1 MDKILKGKKFKIL
14 ILGLFILY
22 LAVLIYVIL
31 LKSGMALHMWNL
43 RGSELSFAER
53 ISAINFIPFKTILYY
68 LLGNESFISAR
79 NNILGNIFAFSPLG
93 FLLPVLLDKCKK
105 EKKVF
110 FVGLAVSL
118 SIEVIQVVFRL
129 GSGDIDDLILN
140 VFGTIIGFWIYKVL
154 VTLLRERKQ

>member
-53 ISAINFIPFKTILYY
+53 ISAINFIPFKTILY
-68 LLGNESFISAR
+68 
-79 NNILGNIFAFSPLG
+79 
-93 FLLPVLLDKCKK
+93 
-105 EKKVF
+105 
-110 FVGLAVSL
+110 
-118 SIEVIQVVFRL
+118 
-129 GSGDIDDLILN
+129 
-140 VFGTIIGFWIYKVL
+140 
-154 VTLLRERKQ
+154 